1 MPVTYDHSYVEDF
14 ASGAGVLAPRAWL
27 DDDSERISLTGE
39 WSFRLS
45 PSLADAPDDLKDPD
59 TSSWDTISV
68 PGHWQLSGYGAPAY
82 TNVVYPFPL
91 EPPHVPTANPTG
103 DYVRTVEVPA
113 DWDGSRV
120 VLRFEGVDSRF
131 SVHVDGN
138 LIGWSSGSRLPSEF
152 DLTSLVAPG
161 KEIRIVVRVHQW
173 SAGSYVEDQD
183 MWWLSGIFRE
193 VNLLALKPSAPTDV
207 FVHASY
213 ADGAGVV
220 KVDSDVPATVVVPEL
235 GLEFPTGFETPVPA
249 VEPWS
254 AESPRLYDAVVRSD
268 GGEVRLRIGFR
279 TIAIADG
286 VLTVNGNR
294 VLFNGVNRH
303 EFHPDRGRALTDQ
316 DMLDDV
322 LLMKQA
328 GINAVRTSHY
338 PPHPHFLDL
347 CDLHGLYVVDEC
359 DLETHGFGYEPEPP
373 NLPNP
378 VMDERF
384 RADLVERM
392 RRMVERDKNHPSIVL
407 WSLGNECGMGDNLR
421 AMYEFAHDRDP
432 SRPVH
437 YERDTHAEFVDV
449 YSQMYTS
456 PEDVAAIGEDVSS
469 YRGLP
474 FILCEYGHAM
484 GNGPGGLSEYRALF
498 EKYPRCQGGFIW
510 EWIDHGLRTVVDG
523 KEFYAYGGDFGETIH
538 DGNFVC
544 DGLLF
549 PDRTPS
555 PGMLEYIKVIEPLV
569 IVADSNGGIAI
580 TNRYEVLDTSH
591 LVFTIVTEVQG
602 ERVGSGNLS
611 VPPIAPG
618 ETVAVELPPGLIE
631 QQAQNRP
638 ETWLTVVAEL
648 ADGTAW
654 AEAGHRV
661 AWGQVRLDQP
671 VQARHVGAR
680 AGEDGAGGE
689 QTGAVE
695 RLAAEGGLGAEDG
708 LGAVDGLGAEVA
720 AAVGARHARAENA
733 GDDISAGVLGIDVGS
748 LGVRN
753 LRLDVWRAPIDN
765 DAIPGVAEAW
775 KEAGLHRV
783 QHRVVSAG
791 VADGAWEIVTRT
803 APPALQWGL
812 VATWRWTHGQ
822 DGSVVLDLSV
832 EPDGQYPATLPRLG
846 ITFELPTVSSVEWFG
861 AGPGEAYVDTRAAA
875 AVGKYSATVDQLQTP
890 YVRPQENGHR
900 IDTRWAVL
908 AAARPLRIEAA
919 PDLFGLTVRNWS
931 TAALEQAKH
940 TPDLVPGDT
949 TYVTLDLAQ
958 SGIGS
963 NSCGPALPDNYKLH
977 TAPASLSLRFS

>member
-1 MPVTYDHSYVEDF
+1 MSVTHDHSYVEDF
-14 ASGAGVLAPRAWL
+14 APGAGVLPPRARL
-27 DDDSERISLTGE
+27 DDDSARISLSGD

-45 PSLADAPDDLKDPD
+45 PSLAEAPDDLKDPD
-59 TSSWDTISV
+59 TSAWDTITV

-103 DYVRTVEVPA
+103 DYVRTVTVPA

-131 SVHVDGN
+131 AVHVDGN
-138 LIGWSSGSRLPSEF
+138 LVGWSSGSRLPSEF
-152 DLTSLVAPG
+152 DLTELVAPG
-161 KEIRIVVRVHQW
+161 KEIRIAVRVHQW

-193 VNLLALKPSAPTDV
+193 VNLLALKPSAPADV

-213 ADGAGVV
+213 VDGTGTL
-220 KVDSDVPATVVVPEL
+220 KVDSDVPGTVVVPEL
-235 GLEFPTGFETPVPA
+235 GLEFPTGFETPVPE

-254 AESPRLYDAVVRSD
+254 AENPRLYDAVLRSE

-279 TIAIADG
+279 TVAIADG

-303 EFHPDRGRALTDQ
+303 EFHPDRGRALTEQ

-322 LLMKQA
+322 LLMKRA

-347 CDLHGLYVVDEC
+347 CDEYGLYVVDEC

-373 NLPNP
+373 ALPNP
-378 VMDERF
+378 VMDPRWQD
-384 RADLVERM
+384 DLVERM
-392 RRMVERDKNHPSIVL
+392 RRMVERDKNHPSIVI

-437 YERDTHAEFVDV
+437 YERDTQAEFVDI

-456 PEDVAAIGEDVSS
+456 PEGVTAIGEDVTSC
-469 YRGLP
+469 RGLP

-484 GNGPGGLSEYRALF
+484 GNGPGGLSDYRALF

-510 EWIDHGLRTVVDG
+510 EWIDHGLRTSVDG
-523 KEFYAYGGDFGETIH
+523 QEFYAYGGDFGEEIH

-555 PGMLEYIKVIEPLV
+555 PGLVEYTKVIEPLV
-569 IVADSNGGIAI
+569 ITADGKGGISI

-591 LVFTIVTEVQG
+591 LTFRIVTEIGG
-602 ERVGSGNLS
+602 ERVGSGTLP
-611 VPPIAPG
+611 VPAIAPG
-618 ETVAVELPPGLIE
+618 ETASVELPPGIAE
-631 QQAQNRP
+631 QQKAGQP
-638 ETWLTVVAEL
+638 DTWLTLTAEL
-648 ADGTAW
+648 TEGTSW

-661 AWGQVRLDQP
+661 AWGQVRLDVPTGEQP
-671 VQARHVGAR
+671 RH
-680 AGEDGAGGE
+680 AGG
-689 QTGAVE
+689 
-695 RLAAEGGLGAEDG
+695 AAE
-708 LGAVDGLGAEVA
+708 A
-720 AAVGARHARAENA
+720 AGVSGEARHAKAEAVGEGGTATAA
-733 GDDISAGVLGIDVGS
+733 GIS
-748 LGVRN
+748 LGELPIRN
-753 LRLDVWRAPIDN
+753 LRLDVWRAPTDN
-765 DAIPGVAEAW
+765 DAIPGVADAW

-783 QHRVVSAG
+783 QHRVVSEG
-791 VADGAWEIVTRT
+791 VHDGAWEVVTRT

-812 VATWRWTHGQ
+812 VATWRFTHIA
-822 DGSVVLDLSV
+822 DGSLGLDLSID
-832 EPDGQYPATLPRLG
+832 PDGQFPATLPRLG
-846 ITFELPTVSSVEWFG
+846 ITFELPRIEQVEWFG
-861 AGPGEAYVDTRAAA
+861 TGPGESYVDTRAAA
-875 AVGKYSATVDQLQTP
+875 AVGKYSASVDELQTP
-890 YVRPQENGHR
+890 YVRPQENGHH
-900 IDTRWAVL
+900 IDTRWAVVG
-908 AAARPLRIEAA
+908 PLRIEAV
-919 PDLFGLTVRNWS
+919 PTLFGLTVRNWTTS
-931 TAALEQAKH
+931 ALESGKH
-940 TPDLVPGDT
+940 SPDLVAGDT

-958 SGIGS
+958 AGIGS
-963 NSCGPALPDNYKLH
+963 NSCGPALPDKYKLH
-977 TAPASLSLRFS
+977 TAPASLSVRFTTVR

>member
-1 MPVTYDHSYVEDF
+1 MAVTYDHSYVEDF

-27 DDDSERISLTGE
+27 DDDSARVSLGGE

-45 PSLADAPDDLKDPD
+45 PSLAEAPDDLKDPD
-59 TSSWDTISV
+59 VSGWDTIAV

-82 TNVVYPFPL
+82 TNIDYPFPVD
-91 EPPHVPTANPTG
+91 PPHVPTANPTG
-103 DYVRTVEVPA
+103 DYVRTVQVPA
-113 DWDGSRV
+113 EWDGSRV

-131 SVHVDGN
+131 AVFVDGSPV
-138 LIGWSSGSRLPSEF
+138 GWSSGSRLPSEF
-152 DLTSLVAPG
+152 ELTELVAPG
-161 KEIRIVVRVHQW
+161 NEVKVAVRVHQW

-193 VNLLALKPSAPTDV
+193 VNLLALRPQAPTDV
-207 FVHASY
+207 FVHATYS
-213 ADGAGVV
+213 DGAGTL
-220 KVDSDVPATVVVPEL
+220 KVDSDVPGTVTVEEL

-254 AESPRLYDAVVRSD
+254 AESPRLYDAVLRSA
-268 GGEVRLRIGFR
+268 GGVVRLKLGFR
-279 TIAIADG
+279 TVAIVDG

-303 EFHPDRGRALTDQ
+303 EFHPDRGRALTEQ

-322 LLMKQA
+322 LIMKRA

-347 CDLHGLYVVDEC
+347 CDQYGLYVVDEC

-378 VMDERF
+378 VMDPRF
-384 RADLVERM
+384 EADLVERM
-392 RRMVERDKNHPSIVL
+392 RRMVERDKNHPSIVI
-407 WSLGNECGMGDNLR
+407 WSLGNECGMGENLKS
-421 AMYEFAHDRDP
+421 MYAFAHDRDP

-437 YERDTHAEFVDV
+437 YERDTQAEFVDI

-456 PEDVAAIGEDVSS
+456 PEEVTRIGEDTSS

-484 GNGPGGLSEYRALF
+484 GNGPGGLADYHALF

-510 EWIDHGLRTVVDG
+510 EFIDHGLRTSVDG
-523 KEFYAYGGDFGETIH
+523 QEIYAYGGDFGEEIH

-555 PGMLEYIKVIEPLV
+555 PGMLEYVKVIEPLV
-569 IVADSNGGIAI
+569 IGGDSTGITIA
-580 TNRYEVLDTSH
+580 NRHEVLDTSH
-591 LVFTIVTEVQG
+591 LTFRVVTEVEG
-602 ERVGSGNLS
+602 ELVGSGNLP
-611 VPPIAPG
+611 VPAIAPG
-618 ETVAVELPPGLIE
+618 ETALVELPPGIITE
-631 QQAQNRP
+631 AEAAQP
-638 ETWLTVVAEL
+638 ETWVTVTAEL
-648 ADGTAW
+648 TEPTTW

-661 AWGQVRLDQP
+661 AWGQIRLDQP
-671 VQARHVGAR
+671 VAARHVGAR
-680 AGEDGAGGE
+680 TADEGAAAGAAAGAGEASGSSPSAE
-689 QTGAVE
+689 V
-695 RLAAEGGLGAEDG
+695 AEGGE
-708 LGAVDGLGAEVA
+708 
-720 AAVGARHARAENA
+720 ARHARADA
-733 GDDISAGVLGIDVGS
+733 GEDVTAGSHGIDVAS

-753 LRLDVWRAPIDN
+753 VRLDVWRAPIDN
-765 DAIPGVAEAW
+765 DVIPGVSEAW

-791 VADGAWEIVTRT
+791 LVDGAWEVVTRT

-812 VATWRWTHGQ
+812 VATWRWTHVQ

-832 EPDGQYPATLPRLG
+832 QPDGQYPATLPRLG
-846 ITFELPTVSSVEWFG
+846 ISFELPKVNQVEWFG
-861 AGPGEAYVDTRAAA
+861 TGPSEAYVDTRAAA
-875 AVGKYSATVDQLQTP
+875 AVGKYSGTVAQLQTP

-900 IDTRWAVL
+900 IDTRWARL
-908 AAARPLRIEAA
+908 DSLRVEAA
-919 PDLFGLTVRNWS
+919 PDLFGLTVRDWT
-931 TAALEQAKH
+931 TADLANAKH
-940 TPDLVPGDT
+940 APDLVPGDT

-958 SGIGS
+958 AGIGS
-963 NSCGPALPDNYKLH
+963 NSCGPALPDRYQLH
-977 TAPASLSLRFS
+977 TAPASLSVRLAVQSDRQ